1 MKKIYILSFIMAIIV
16 GISVYVYANSLQEK
30 MQNTVIPT
38 GQVVVAVINIPAN
51 TKITSDMVAIVEM
64 PEEAVNPLAAKTMN
78 GVIGYI
84 TQYPLAPEEQVL
96 SIRLKKQGDNGG
108 GGLSYVVEEG
118 QRAISVGVDTVTG
131 ISGFLSKGDHVDV
144 VATMLQTINEKS
156 VPVSTML
163 VEDLLVLETGQK
175 QLSSTDS
182 TAAAYTT
189 VTLSATP
196 EQILKINYAV
206 NNGKIML
213 VLRSVLDKEVIS
225 PDSYSPNAMAA
236 ALDTTSA
243 GSADTAAPSE
253 SESAAV
259 SAADSSVSTAVTP

>member
-1 MKKIYILSFIMAIIV
+1 MAIIV
-16 GISVYVYANSLQEK
+16 GISVYIYANSLQEK

-51 TKITSDMVAIVEM
+51 TKITSDMVAVVEM
-64 PEEAVNPLAAKTMN
+64 PEEAVNPIAAKTLSS
-78 GVIGYI
+78 VVGYI

-144 VATMLQTINEKS
+144 VATVLQTVNDKS

-163 VEDLLVLETGQK
+163 VEDLLVLETGEK
-175 QLSSTDS
+175 QLSSTES
-182 TAAAYTT
+182 TASSYTT

-213 VLRSVLDKEVIS
+213 VLRSVLDKDILN
-225 PDSYSPNAMAA
+225 PDSYSPNASSA
-236 ALDTTSA
+236 ALDSTAGVTGSTDAA
-243 GSADTAAPSE
+243 GSSASAASSE
-253 SESAAV
+253 SVTNPAAADPSISAAQ
-259 SAADSSVSTAVTP
+259 TP